1 MQEIEYLDIYDEN
14 RAYLGKEDRRVVHE
28 TGAWHK
34 TVHCWLYDNLGNVY
48 FQIRSDKKKGYTTA
62 SGHLQAGET
71 INDAFEREIKEE
83 IGLNIDTSK
92 LKFIR
97 EVTWI
102 MDKEEKNYHDHAWAN
117 VCICLYEGNDND
129 FDFSND
135 EVDGIIKCNAKDALE
150 LFKCNVSEID
160 AVIIK
165 DVAEKKKVTIN
176 DFVVMENETAL
187 TKYGFILEAIIEEV
201 K

>member
-1 MQEIEYLDIYDEN
+1 MEYLDIYDEN
-14 RAYLGKEDRRVVHE
+14 RVYLGKEERSKVHE
-28 TGAWHK
+28 IGAWHK
-34 TVHCWLYDNLGNVY
+34 TVHCWLYDSLGNVY

-71 INDAFEREIKEE
+71 INDAFKREIKEE
-83 IGLNIDTSK
+83 IGISIDTSK
-92 LKFIR
+92 LKFIK

-150 LFKCNVSEID
+150 LFKGNVSNID
-160 AVIIK
+160 ATIIK
-165 DVAEKKKVTIN
+165 DVTEKQKITID
-176 DFVVMENETAL
+176 DFVVMENETVL
-187 TKYGFILEAIIEEV
+187 TKYGFILKAIIEEV